1 MRTLMEVKKLKSG
14 YKVFFDDDTE
24 SILIEQDIYFK
35 FHLKPGLTIDE
46 KTYQKMVS
54 ENNELFYMRL
64 GILKLKRM
72 QTEKELYTY
81 LVEKGCS
88 KSLALKLISYYKD
101 KKYLNDEEYA
111 KIYVEFKKHQQGPS
125 LLKSNLEKKGIDQDI
140 VNQAIQKVD
149 QEEILE
155 KLILKK
161 ISTNKNKT
169 KKQLYI
175 TTKTYFLSKGFQN
188 DLIDSLL
195 NQAINDLKFDETDL
209 LNKTF
214 DQIYHKLKDKK
225 SGYELKALI
234 KQKLYQKGF
243 SLTDIENIFIDKDV
257 LS

>member
-101 KKYLNDEEYA
+101 KNILMMKSMQKFML
-111 KIYVEFKKHQQGPS
+111 S
-125 LLKSNLEKKGIDQDI
+125 LKSIN
-140 VNQAIQKVD
+140 KV
-149 QEEILE
+149 LV
-155 KLILKK
+155 
-161 ISTNKNKT
+161 
-169 KKQLYI
+169 Y
-175 TTKTYFLSKGFQN
+175 
-188 DLIDSLL
+188 
-195 NQAINDLKFDETDL
+195 
-209 LNKTF
+209 
-214 DQIYHKLKDKK
+214 
-225 SGYELKALI
+225 
-234 KQKLYQKGF
+234 
-243 SLTDIENIFIDKDV
+243 
-257 LS
+257 